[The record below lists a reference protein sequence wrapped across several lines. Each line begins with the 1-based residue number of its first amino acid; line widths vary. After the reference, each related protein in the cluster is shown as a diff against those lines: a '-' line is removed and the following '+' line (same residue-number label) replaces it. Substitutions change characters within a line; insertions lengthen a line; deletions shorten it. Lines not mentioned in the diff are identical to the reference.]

1 MAFQPSKPLRRVDPR
16 SEVAAIE
23 IHGIAAKHQGRVQTP
38 FILWDLSDRGLR
50 LWMPERAQVGDILTL
65 TIAKPFVVTMH
76 AEVRW
81 CTETEDQNGFQ
92 VGLKGLDNIQRLEE
106 LHAQVAKTLF
116 KAKGSSAA

>member
-50 LWMPERAQVGDILTL
+50 LWMPDRAQVGDILTL

-92 VGLKGLDNIQRLEE
+92 VGLKGLDNIQRP
-106 LHAQVAKTLF
+106 
-116 KAKGSSAA
+116 